1 MNRKSILAGLLCL
14 ALMSGCGSSG
24 TIQSTT
30 TAAGE
35 SAAES
40 VKQEAES
47 TASSTA
53 AVVNDNRKKPA
64 ETNENTAPK
73 PTEISMEDFD
83 IRDYKYETMFGTMWF
98 LIVKNNSDADLA
110 FEFNGTALD
119 AAGNT
124 IGAGTAEIAVLGAG
138 EETVTYFY
146 FEDVTG
152 IDKVT
157 YQGNY
162 GSSFY
167 KPVLSDLAVE
177 QTINDGNLTVKVT
190 NNGQYPAQFV
200 EGCALFMDAENNVV
214 YYNSTYI
221 TDSDSEIKP
230 GKTLSAQ
237 LDVFDDFDHV
247 EFYMTGRS
255 DGVLSAAAE
264 SGISDEDFDIRE
276 IRYDN
281 EFATMEYLVIKNN
294 SEKAVEITG
303 NATALSADGSVVG
316 AADCSI
322 NVLGP
327 GEESIAYF
335 YFSNVTDVAE
345 VDYSLSYNE
354 AKYYEPVIKDLGLEV
369 NVNDSNV
376 VVLVTNNGSKPA
388 MFVEAYALFYD
399 ANNNVVYASSGFV
412 MDSDSEIK
420 PGATLSEQISAYEAF
435 DHVEVYLTGRAER

>member
-14 ALMSGCGSSG
+14 VMMSGCGSSG
-24 TIQSTT
+24 TIQST

-73 PTEISMEDFD
+73 PTEISM
-83 IRDYKYETMFGTMWF
+83 
-98 LIVKNNSDADLA
+98 
-110 FEFNGTALD
+110 
-119 AAGNT
+119 
-124 IGAGTAEIAVLGAG
+124 
-138 EETVTYFY
+138 
-146 FEDVTG
+146 
-152 IDKVT
+152 
-157 YQGNY
+157 
-162 GSSFY
+162 
-167 KPVLSDLAVE
+167 
-177 QTINDGNLTVKVT
+177 
-190 NNGQYPAQFV
+190 
-200 EGCALFMDAENNVV
+200 
-214 YYNSTYI
+214 
-221 TDSDSEIKP
+221 
-230 GKTLSAQ
+230 
-237 LDVFDDFDHV
+237 
-247 EFYMTGRS
+247 
-255 DGVLSAAAE
+255 
-264 SGISDEDFDIRE
+264 EDFDIRE

-354 AKYYEPVIKDLGLEV
+354 AKYYDPVIKDLGLEV

>member
-14 ALMSGCGSSG
+14 AMMSGCGSSG

-162 GSSFY
+162 GPSFY

-230 GKTLSAQ
+230 GKTLS
-237 LDVFDDFDHV
+237 VSS
-247 EFYMTGRS
+247 M
-255 DGVLSAAAE
+255 
-264 SGISDEDFDIRE
+264 
-276 IRYDN
+276 
-281 EFATMEYLVIKNN
+281 
-294 SEKAVEITG
+294 
-303 NATALSADGSVVG
+303 
-316 AADCSI
+316 
-322 NVLGP
+322 
-327 GEESIAYF
+327 
-335 YFSNVTDVAE
+335 
-345 VDYSLSYNE
+345 SLTILIMWNF
-354 AKYYEPVIKDLGLEV
+354 I
-369 NVNDSNV
+369 
-376 VVLVTNNGSKPA
+376 
-388 MFVEAYALFYD
+388 
-399 ANNNVVYASSGFV
+399 
-412 MDSDSEIK
+412 
-420 PGATLSEQISAYEAF
+420 
-435 DHVEVYLTGRAER
+435 